1 MVDLKIGVVGIPDKW
16 STETLADAVAEKT
29 GFRQIIDMGK
39 VNLDLAKNR
48 LFYKDLML
56 CDLDALIIKKITA
69 HYSPDTLDRLE
80 LLRVAECSGVQVFS
94 AVERIQR
101 LINRLSC
108 TVTLRNA
115 DIPMPKTCITENIS
129 AAIEAVQDFGSAV
142 FKPLY
147 SSKAQGMFVIDA
159 KLGADKIEKQIRQFQ
174 KTNPMLYIQKK
185 LELPGRDLG
194 LVFLG
199 GQYLGTYARVSKNDS
214 WNTTINS
221 GGRYAKYNPSDS
233 IIELAYK
240 AQSLFNMDFTTVD
253 IAETENGP
261 VVFEV
266 SAFGGFRGALEGIG
280 INAAEMYVNHV
291 LEKLST

>member
-39 VNLDLAKNR
+39 VNLDLTKNR

-159 KLGADKIEKQIRQFQ
+159 KLGADKIEKQIHQFQ

-291 LEKLST
+291 LAKLST